1 LGFAPGYKVSMD
13 RIRIRGG
20 HPLKGE
26 IPISGAKNAALKLMA
41 ASLLTAEP
49 LILANV
55 PRLADVRAMAELLIS
70 FGVAIQV
77 NMSPGFEGD
86 TMRLQARQI
95 TSVFASYD
103 MVRKMRASFQVLAP
117 LLARSRDAKVS
128 LPGGCAI
135 GARPV
140 ELHLA
145 ALEQMGAKIDLS
157 EGYVTA
163 RAPDGLNGA
172 EIVFPFVSV
181 GATETAMM
189 AATLAKGITR
199 IVNAAREP
207 EISDLG
213 NCLNA
218 MGAKVSGLGSSEI
231 TVEGVTTLH
240 GAEYRV
246 MPDRIETGTYAIA
259 AAIAGGEVELVGA
272 LPETVASLLS
282 ILGKSGAEVTT
293 TPRGLKVTRNGSR
306 PHASDVTTAPY
317 PGFPTDL
324 QAQIMALMTVADGT
338 SVVREKI
345 FENRFMHV
353 PELAR
358 MGAQVRIDGDTATV
372 RGVEKLKGA
381 PVMATDLRASVSLV
395 LAGLAAEGET
405 LVSRVYHLDRGF
417 DRLEEKL
424 SRVGADI
431 ERVSE

>member
-1 LGFAPGYKVSMD
+1 MD

-49 LILANV
+49 LTLANV
-55 PRLADVRAMAELLIS
+55 PRLADVRAMAELLVS
-70 FGVAIQV
+70 FGVGVQV
-77 NMSPGFEGD
+77 TMAAQFGEGD
-86 TMRLQARQI
+86 TMRLEAREI

-117 LLARSRDAKVS
+117 LLARQGEAKVS

-145 ALEQMGAKIDLS
+145 ALEAMGATIELA

-163 RAPDGLNGA
+163 KAPGGLKGA

-189 AATLAKGITR
+189 AATLAKGTTK

-213 NCLNA
+213 NCLIA
-218 MGAKVSGLGSSEI
+218 MGAKISGLGSSEI
-231 TVEGVTTLH
+231 AVEGVAKLH
-240 GAEYRV
+240 GTTHRV
-246 MPDRIETGTYAIA
+246 MADRIEAGTYAIA
-259 AAIAGGEVELVGA
+259 AAIAGGEVELIGA
-272 LPETVASLLS
+272 SHDTIASLLS
-282 ILGKSGAEVTT
+282 LLTKSGAEIAA
-293 TPRGLKVTRNGSR
+293 TPRGLKVHMNGAR
-306 PHASDVTTAPY
+306 PRASDVTTAPY

-324 QAQIMALMTVADGT
+324 QAQIMALMAVADGT
-338 SVVREKI
+338 SVIREKI

-405 LVSRVYHLDRGF
+405 NVSRVYHLDRGF

-431 ERVSE
+431 ARVPE

>member
-1 LGFAPGYKVSMD
+1 MD

-20 HPLKGE
+20 RPLKGE

-49 LILANV
+49 LTLANV
-55 PRLADVRAMAELLIS
+55 PRLADVRAMAELLVS
-70 FGVAIQV
+70 FGVGVQV
-77 NMSPGFEGD
+77 TMAAQFGEGD
-86 TMRLQARQI
+86 TMKLEAREL

-117 LLARSRDAKVS
+117 LLARAKQAKVS

-145 ALEQMGAKIDLS
+145 ALEQMGAKIDLA

-163 RAPDGLNGA
+163 TAPDGLRGA

-189 AATLAKGITR
+189 AATLASGTTK

-213 NCLNA
+213 QCLIA
-218 MGAKVSGLGSSEI
+218 MGAKISGLGSSEI
-231 TVEGVTTLH
+231 TVDGVTALH
-240 GAEYRV
+240 GAQHRV
-246 MPDRIETGTYAIA
+246 MPDRIEAGTYAIA

-272 LPETVASLLS
+272 SHETIASLLS
-282 ILGKSGAEVTT
+282 LLTKSGAEITST
-293 TPRGLKVTRNGSR
+293 ARGLKIHMNGVR
-306 PHASDVTTAPY
+306 PHACDVTTAPY

-324 QAQIMALMTVADGT
+324 QAQIMALLAVADGT
-338 SVVREKI
+338 SVIREKI

-381 PVMATDLRASVSLV
+381 QVMATDLRASVSLV

-431 ERVSE
+431 ARVSE

>member
-1 LGFAPGYKVSMD
+1 MD

-49 LILANV
+49 LTLANV
-55 PRLADVRAMAELLIS
+55 PRLADVRAMAELLMT
-70 FGVAIQV
+70 FGVTIQV
-77 NMSPGFEGD
+77 TMSPNLGAGD
-86 TMRLQARQI
+86 TMRLQAREI

-117 LLARSRDAKVS
+117 LLARAHEAKVS

-140 ELHLA
+140 ELHLS
-145 ALEQMGAKIDLS
+145 ALEQMGARIELS

-163 RAPDGLNGA
+163 KAPDGLKGA

-189 AATLAKGITR
+189 AATLAKGTTK

-213 NCLNA
+213 HCLNA

-231 TVEGVTTLH
+231 IIEGVSALR
-240 GAEYRV
+240 GAEYPV

-272 LPETVASLLS
+272 LPETIASLLS
-282 ILGKSGAEVTT
+282 LLTKSGAEVTT
-293 TPRGLKVTRNGSR
+293 TPRGLKVHMNGGR
-306 PHASDVTTAPY
+306 PHAADVTTAPY

-324 QAQIMALMTVADGT
+324 QAQIMALLTVADGT
-338 SVVREKI
+338 SVIREKI

-381 PVMATDLRASVSLV
+381 PVMATDLRASASLV
-395 LAGLAAEGET
+395 IAGLVAEGRTDVE
-405 LVSRVYHLDRGF
+405 RIYHIDRGYEAI
-417 DRLEEKL
+417 EEKL
-424 SRVGADI
+424 AQLGAQIRRVPN
-431 ERVSE
+431 

>member
-1 LGFAPGYKVSMD
+1 MD

-20 HPLKGE
+20 RPLKGE

-41 ASLLTAEP
+41 ASLLTPEP
-49 LILANV
+49 LTLTNV
-55 PRLADVRAMAELLIS
+55 PRLADVRAMAELLAA
-70 FGVAIQV
+70 FGINIQV
-77 NMSPGFEGD
+77 TLSGQFGEGD
-86 TMRLQARQI
+86 TMRLQAKDI

-103 MVRKMRASFQVLAP
+103 MVRKMRASFQVLGP
-117 LLARSRDAKVS
+117 LVARMGKAKVS

-140 ELHLA
+140 ELHLN
-145 ALEQMGAKIDLS
+145 ALEQMGAKIDLA

-163 RAPDGLNGA
+163 TAADGLKGA
-172 EIVFPFVSV
+172 DIVFPFVSV

-189 AATLAKGITR
+189 AAALAKGRTR

-207 EISDLG
+207 EITDLG
-213 NCLNA
+213 NCLVS
-218 MGAKVSGLGSSEI
+218 MGAEIWGLGSSEI
-231 TVEGVTTLH
+231 TIEGVEKLH
-240 GAEYRV
+240 GAAHRV

-272 LPETVASLLS
+272 LPETIASLTAL
-282 ILGKSGAEVTT
+282 LTKSGAEVSTGA
-293 TPRGLKVTRNGSR
+293 RGIKIRMNGGR
-306 PHASDVTTAPY
+306 PHAADVTTAPY

-324 QAQIMALMTVADGT
+324 QAQIMALLTVADGT
-338 SVVREKI
+338 SVIREKI

-431 ERVSE
+431 ARVSE

>member
-1 LGFAPGYKVSMD
+1 MD

-20 HPLKGE
+20 RRLSGE

-41 ASLLTAEP
+41 AAILTDEP
-49 LILANV
+49 LTLTNV
-55 PRLADVRAMAELLIS
+55 PRLADVRAMAELLVS
-70 FGVAIQV
+70 FGIQV
-77 NMSPGFEGD
+77 QVTLAGGFGEGD
-86 TMRLQARQI
+86 TMRFHAKTL

-117 LLARSRDAKVS
+117 LLTRMGEAKVS

-140 ELHLA
+140 ELHLN
-145 ALEQMGAKIDLS
+145 ALEAMGAKIELA

-163 RAPDGLNGA
+163 TAPDGLKGA

-189 AATLAKGITR
+189 AAVLAKGTTK

-207 EISDLG
+207 EICDLG
-213 NCLNA
+213 KCLQD
-218 MGAKVSGLGSSEI
+218 MGAQIQGLGSSEI
-231 TVEGVTTLH
+231 TIQGVEKLH
-240 GAEYRV
+240 GAAHRV
-246 MPDRIETGTYAIA
+246 MADRIEAGTYAIA

-272 LPETVASLLS
+272 SHDTIASLLS
-282 ILGKSGAEVTT
+282 LLVKAGAEVTD
-293 TPRGLKVTRNGSR
+293 TPRGVKVHMNGTRPR
-306 PHASDVTTAPY
+306 ASDVTTAPY

-358 MGAQVRIDGDTATV
+358 MGADVRIDGDTATV

-381 PVMATDLRASVSLV
+381 PVMATDLRASSSLV
-395 LAGLAAEGET
+395 LAGLVAEGET
-405 LVSRVYHLDRGF
+405 NISRIYHLDRGF

-431 ERVSE
+431 ARVSE